1 MITPGAKGT
10 VAISSMKVRK
20 FVLVKRP
27 EYL

>member
-20 FVLVKRP
+20 FVLVKSP